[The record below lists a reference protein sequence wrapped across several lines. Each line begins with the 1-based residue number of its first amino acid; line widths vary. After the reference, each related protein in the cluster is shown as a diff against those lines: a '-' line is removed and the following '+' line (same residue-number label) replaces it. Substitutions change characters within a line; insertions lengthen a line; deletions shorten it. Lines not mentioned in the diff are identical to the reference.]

1 MAEILP
7 FRALHYNP
15 ALVARLDQVVTQPY
29 DKISVEMQARY
40 YGLSPYN
47 LARIIRG
54 RQSPEDTPQDNV
66 YLRAARDFRHWIER
80 RVLVSEVEPALY
92 LYHQDYAVPGL
103 RAGDGEHE
111 TKKLRRGFI
120 ALCRLEDYSAG
131 VVHRHEE
138 TLSGPKADRLEL
150 LKATRAHFGQIF
162 MLYSDPEGDI
172 ERTIDQESGN
182 KPWERVEDEYHTT
195 HSVWRVTDPLTIER
209 AVEGMRQKKLVI
221 ADGHHRYETAL
232 AYRDWRRAQGDTGHR
247 AEYVMATFVRME
259 GDGLTIL
266 PTHRVVHG
274 LPGFDWARFVSEAQ
288 TVFEVVGASL
298 GANLGDSPALSD
310 AGRGRAGVEV
320 GSGNPGHAPQQPQS
334 GVFRRQLLRFQEQL
348 ARAGSERPAIGA
360 YGGPGKLVLLRLRRD
375 IDLARLLPD
384 VHPSLARLDVVIL
397 HRIILERVLGIDPKA
412 VQQETNLRYVRDI
425 GEAIEQVENGQ
436 AQLCLLVNPTPIEA
450 VRDNAFAGRVLP
462 QKSTDFYPKLL
473 SGLTIYWLDN
483 PAGI

>member
-7 FRALHYNP
+7 FRALHYNS
-15 ALVARLDQVVTQPY
+15 AQVARLEQVVTQPY
-29 DKISVEMQARY
+29 DKISAAMQERY
-40 YGLSPYN
+40 YDLSPYN
-47 LARIIRG
+47 LVRIIRR
-54 RQSPEDTPQDNV
+54 RQSPEDGEAHHLDTPRDNV
-66 YLRAARDFRHWIER
+66 YVGAARDFRDWIER

-92 LYHQDYAVPGL
+92 PYYQEYAAPGL
-103 RAGDGEHE
+103 RAGNEE
-111 TKKLRRGFI
+111 PRKLRRGFI

-150 LKATRAHFGQIF
+150 LKAARAHFGQIF
-162 MLYSDPEGDI
+162 MLYSDPEGAI
-172 ERTIDQESGN
+172 EKMVDRETQS
-182 KPWERVEDEYHTT
+182 KPWERLEDEYGTT
-195 HSVWRVTDPLTIER
+195 HSAWRVTEPLALER
-209 AVEGMRQKKLVI
+209 VVEGMRDKKLVI

-232 AYRDWRRAQGDTGHR
+232 AYRDWRRAQADTDSR

-259 GDGLTIL
+259 GGGLTVL

-274 LPGFDWARFVSEAQ
+274 LPSFDWARFVSGAQ
-288 TVFEVVGASL
+288 TVFEVVGD
-298 GANLGDSPALSD
+298 GPAFSE
-310 AGRGRAGVEV
+310 AGWARAGVEA
-320 GSGNPGHAPQQPQS
+320 GSGNPDPGPRQSQP
-334 GVFRRQLLRFQEQL
+334 GVLPDHFIRFQEQL
-348 ARAGSERPAIGA
+348 AHAGGERPTISV

-397 HRIILERVLGIDPKA
+397 HRIILERVLGIDRKA
-412 VQQETNLRYVRDI
+412 VQQEKNLRYVRDM
-425 GEAIEQVENGQ
+425 GEAIEQVENGR
-436 AQLCLLVNPTPIEA
+436 AQLCLLMNPTPIEA